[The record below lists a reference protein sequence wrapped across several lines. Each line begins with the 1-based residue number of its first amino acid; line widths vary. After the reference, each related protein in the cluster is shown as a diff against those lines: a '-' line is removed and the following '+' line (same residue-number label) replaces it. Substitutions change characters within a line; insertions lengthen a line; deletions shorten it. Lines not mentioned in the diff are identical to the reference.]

1 MSYEAGDAV
10 VGRRLRVT
18 FLYSEFE
25 MASSRF
31 RSIVVR
37 IWPKPDDRFFARQ
50 FEYFAHRVLALDTDF
65 HAGFYGFRFNEI
77 GFLLGRFLRCSI
89 GFAFGTSLFAGA
101 ELFDLAV
108 DGAVVGRSLLQRIF
122 VLLDFTPHQPCLLFV
137 GL

>member
-1 MSYEAGDAV
+1 MSYEADDAV

-18 FLYSEFE
+18 FLFQVD
-25 MASSRF
+25 SRTDLAEA
-31 RSIVVR
+31 
-37 IWPKPDDRFFARQ
+37 DDRFFARQ
-50 FEYFAHRVLALDTDF
+50 LEYFTYRILSLDTDF
-65 HAGFYGFRFNEI
+65 HAGFDGFGFNEI

-108 DGAVVGRSLLQRIF
+108 DGTVVGRSLLQRIF